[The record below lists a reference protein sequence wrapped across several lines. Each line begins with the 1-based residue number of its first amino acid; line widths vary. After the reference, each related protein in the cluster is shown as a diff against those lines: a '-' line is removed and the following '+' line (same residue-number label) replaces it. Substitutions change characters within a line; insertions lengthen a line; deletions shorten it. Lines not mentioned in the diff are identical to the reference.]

1 MLKDGQLY
9 IAHCD
14 NGNINLIGNM
24 ANRHGLI
31 AGATGTGKT
40 VTLQVLAET
49 FSQAGVPCFMADM
62 KGDLSGISQAGRLS
76 GFIEKRMPEF
86 GIENPQFAGCPTRF
100 FDVFGEQGFPM
111 RATVSAMG
119 PQLLARLMELT
130 EVQAGV
136 LNAVFRI
143 ADDNNL
149 LLIDLKD
156 LKLMLDFVGKNA
168 AKFTTEYGNIA
179 PASIGAI
186 QRAILQIES
195 EGGDQFFGEQGFPM
209 RATVSA
215 MGPQLL
221 ARLMELT
228 EVQAGVLNAVF
239 RIADDNNL
247 LLIDLKDL
255 KLMLDFVG
263 KNAAKFTTEYGN
275 IAPAS
280 IGAIQRSVLQIESEG
295 GDKFFGEPAFDV
307 EDLFAVENGRGV
319 MNVLAADKLMLN
331 PKLYS
336 TYLLWLM
343 TELYAKLPEV
353 GDLDLPKFV
362 FFFDE
367 AHMLFDGTSKALVDK
382 IEQVIRLI
390 RSKGV
395 GIYFITQ
402 VPSDVPVNVLA
413 QLSNRVQH
421 ALRAYTPQD
430 QKAVRA
436 AAQTFRANPAF
447 KTEDAI
453 LDLGTGEALVSFLD
467 EKGAPSVVERA
478 KILFPLSQIGA
489 ITPGQRMDIQAAAPA
504 KLKEYEK
511 FFDRESAYEVLTE
524 VNQKVEEEKE
534 KERKALEKEKE
545 AKAKEKEKKAS
556 GKAKKG
562 GIGRTILGTMIAAAA
577 TSFARSAG
585 TSIAKSLGGSK
596 KSTTTK
602 KSTSTSKSSSGSI
615 LGDVV
620 KKATKTAANTAT
632 RKVTTEILKS
642 ILK

>member
-9 IAHCD
+9 IAHSD
-14 NGNINLIGNM
+14 GGNINLIGKM

-62 KGDLSGISQAGRLS
+62 KGDLSGISQPGRLS

-100 FDVFGEQGFPM
+100 YDVFGEQGFPM

-119 PQLLARLMELT
+119 PQLLARLMQLT

-156 LKLMLDFVGKNA
+156 LRLMLDFVGKNA

-179 PASIGAI
+179 A
-186 QRAILQIES
+186 
-195 EGGDQFFGEQGFPM
+195 
-209 RATVSA
+209 
-215 MGPQLL
+215 
-221 ARLMELT
+221 
-228 EVQAGVLNAVF
+228 
-239 RIADDNNL
+239 
-247 LLIDLKDL
+247 
-255 KLMLDFVG
+255 
-263 KNAAKFTTEYGN
+263 
-275 IAPAS
+275 AS

-343 TELYAKLPEV
+343 TELYARLPEV
-353 GDLDLPKFV
+353 GDLELPKFV

-402 VPSDVPVNVLA
+402 VPADVPVSVLA

-467 EKGAPSVVERA
+467 EKGAPCVVERA

-489 ITPGQRMDIQAAAPA
+489 ITPGQRMDIQAAAPQ
-504 KLKEYEK
+504 KIKDYEK
-511 FFDRESAYEVLTE
+511 YFDRESAYEVLTE
-524 VNQKVEEEKE
+524 VNQQVEEEKE
-534 KERKALEKEKE
+534 KEREAAEKEKE
-545 AKAKEKEKKAS
+545 AKAKEKEAKS
-556 GKAKKG
+556 GKSRSTKS

-585 TSIAKSLGGSK
+585 TRIAKNIGGGS
-596 KSTTTK
+596 TK
-602 KSTSTSKSSSGSI
+602 KSTSANKKNSSGSI
-615 LGDVV
+615 LGDAV
-620 KKATKTAANTAT
+620 KKATQTAANTAT